1 MTLLTEQQTNHAKR
15 LINEA
20 LANHPTGQQVEEY
33 IRSANEVLTKHLE
46 SKINSWL
53 AKKVNSPD
61 DVHDQILNLQEK
73 LKAAYSEIDALKL
86 TVDDQNRRIIA
97 LESKDSTL
105 TNSES
110 PKTSSFQPISFANI
124 LKKNSAERCELL
136 NGVTAE
142 KKDKERRANRVIVSG
157 LFSEDTNS
165 LPVSNEDDT
174 NLMKNL
180 FIDIGMDPSKIINAR
195 RIPVSK
201 RIVNEKSAKQLPS
214 QTLDELSGAEDREKL
229 LSKAHTLGKIEKYS
243 NTFIRPDRTESE
255 QAAFREEC
263 SKKNAFNDI
272 LKSKNLFNNPF
283 RFVLRRDRDKL
294 ERTKCIDTS
303 KKDKYDRP
311 AYVSEED
318 LKKILTVSNLS

>member
-33 IRSANEVLTKHLE
+33 IRSANEALTKHLE

-73 LKAAYSEIDALKL
+73 LKAAYLEIDALKL

-105 TNSES
+105 TSSES

-124 LKKNSAERCELL
+124 LKKNSTERCELL

-142 KKDKERRANRVIVSG
+142 KKDKESRANRVIVSG
-157 LFSEDTNS
+157 LFSEYTNS

-174 NLMKNL
+174 YL
-180 FIDIGMDPSKIINAR
+180 IKIF
-195 RIPVSK
+195 
-201 RIVNEKSAKQLPS
+201 
-214 QTLDELSGAEDREKL
+214 L
-229 LSKAHTLGKIEKYS
+229 LT
-243 NTFIRPDRTESE
+243 
-255 QAAFREEC
+255 
-263 SKKNAFNDI
+263 
-272 LKSKNLFNNPF
+272 
-283 RFVLRRDRDKL
+283 
-294 ERTKCIDTS
+294 
-303 KKDKYDRP
+303 
-311 AYVSEED
+311 
-318 LKKILTVSNLS
+318 